1 MSTIQKIASRLW
13 VSHIDD
19 ERADGNSII
28 VTLDSDFVFD
38 DERDCGVRGF
48 DTLKDAEQ
56 GTRLNSVI
64 NKKNVMR
71 DQFMDKTIVHRGDAW
86 RVVGVGAQRDG
97 NTFCHLAST
106 TRFRQQKNGK
116 NPMQIGDWVDTEVL
130 KAAR

>member
-1 MSTIQKIASRLW
+1 MSTITKIANRLW

-71 DQFMDKTIVHRGDAW
+71 DQFIDKTIVHIGDAW

-116 NPMQIGDWVDTEVL
+116 NPVQIGDWVDTEVL

>member
-1 MSTIQKIASRLW
+1 MSTITKIANRLW

-71 DQFMDKTIVHRGDAW
+71 DQFMDKTIVHIGDAW

-106 TRFRQQKNGK
+106 TRFRQQKNGE
-116 NPMQIGDWVDTEVL
+116 NPVQIGDWVDTEVL

>member
-1 MSTIQKIASRLW
+1 MSTITKIANRLW

-48 DTLKDAEQ
+48 DTLKEAEQ

-71 DQFMDKTIVHRGDAW
+71 DQFMDKTIVHMGDAW

-97 NTFCHLAST
+97 NTFCHLASI

>member
-1 MSTIQKIASRLW
+1 MSTITKIANRLW

-48 DTLKDAEQ
+48 DTLKEAEQ

-71 DQFMDKTIVHRGDAW
+71 DQFMDKTIVHMGDAW

>member
-1 MSTIQKIASRLW
+1 MSTITKIANRLW

-71 DQFMDKTIVHRGDAW
+71 DQFMDKTIVHIGDAW

-116 NPMQIGDWVDTEVL
+116 NPVQIGDWVDTEVL

>member
-1 MSTIQKIASRLW
+1 MSTITKIANRLW

-71 DQFMDKTIVHRGDAW
+71 DQFMDKTIVHMGDAW